1 MGDYFQIQYHFNSY
15 PGAYDELKFVTTY
28 TGNIFNEDENGFP
41 SEKIGKTEII
51 HVKLML
57 AAEYGYLAEDI
68 FESQEVLNEV
78 CNNTFD
84 PNIYSPKE
92 DILAYYD
99 TNTPLIFP
107 DLCIIS
113 RLEIL
118 PEWRGN
124 GLGHMVLKDVYNH
137 FRHGM
142 GLIIAKMNP
151 IQFRDILITDKDKS
165 WFDKMKLQEL
175 DQDYESSYLKL
186 KGFFKKAGFD
196 HIEGYDDLMFLNPMA
211 ENKLMDEIED

>member
-1 MGDYFQIQYHFNSY
+1 MGDYFQIQYQFNSY
-15 PGAYDELKFVTTY
+15 PGVYDESKFVTTY
-28 TGNIFNEDENGFP
+28 TGHVFNEDENGFP
-41 SEKIGKTEII
+41 CEKIGKTEVI
-51 HVKLML
+51 HVKLMM

-78 CNNTFD
+78 CNTTFD
-84 PNIYSPKE
+84 SNIYSPKE
-92 DILAYYD
+92 DILQYYD
-99 TNTPLIFP
+99 TNTPVIFP
-107 DLCIIS
+107 DLCVIS

-124 GLGHMVLKDVYNH
+124 GLGHMVLKDIYNH

-142 GLIIAKMNP
+142 GLLIAKMNP
-151 IQFRDILITDKDKS
+151 IQFGDILITQADKE
-165 WFDKMKLQEL
+165 WINKMKLHEL
-175 DQDYESSYLKL
+175 DHDFESAYLKL

-196 HIEGYDDLMFLNPMA
+196 HIEGYDELMFLNPMA